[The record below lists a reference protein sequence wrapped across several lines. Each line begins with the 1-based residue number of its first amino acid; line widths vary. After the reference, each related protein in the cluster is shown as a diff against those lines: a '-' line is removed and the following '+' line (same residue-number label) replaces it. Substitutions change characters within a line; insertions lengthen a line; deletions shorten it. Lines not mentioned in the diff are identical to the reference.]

1 MGWVIG
7 TAYFFLFFCLFFCYV
22 ITLGTGLAR
31 GTSGRKSM
39 DSTQGKQDLEG
50 MGNDTAHGLAM
61 GRKEQ
66 VAMVAYIRQSTD
78 SSSGC

>member
-1 MGWVIG
+1 MH
-7 TAYFFLFFCLFFCYV
+7 T
-22 ITLGTGLAR
+22 
-31 GTSGRKSM
+31 
-39 DSTQGKQDLEG
+39 TQGKQDLEG
-50 MGNDTAHGLAM
+50 MGNDTAHRLAM